1 MATSWDQE
9 NEQTTSVDSDTT
21 TVTADIDATAVPS
34 LDMGNRLQN
43 LLTMIDNSEEAGMD
57 FMKRVESSVRLLY
70 GEYAANS
77 MELLCAD
84 LNAVKLGGLL
94 VQLARENE
102 IELLHG
108 VDFLRILG
116 IDLLNITASP
126 YTNFD
131 ALFADWTDDDEDN
144 LETVCRHI
152 YFLYGTYGES
162 GFRILV
168 TQLQREGLSLRGS
181 ISSILN
187 NDYQGFY
194 AWGNAALRLWTEY
207 RLRLSPI
214 DWDAIGGLPDASL
227 SDVE

>member
-1 MATSWDQE
+1 MKTCCSKTSLRYIEASIKLRLFWRIFFSTIDMATSWDQNE
-9 NEQTTSVDSDTT
+9 EQTTSVESDTT
-21 TVTADIDATAVPS
+21 TVTADVDATAVPS
-34 LDMGNRLQN
+34 VDMGNRLQN

-94 VQLARENE
+94 VQLARENK

-116 IDLLNITASP
+116 ITASP

-131 ALFADWTDDDEDN
+131 ALFADWSDDDEDN

-152 YFLYGTYGES
+152 YFSYGTYGE
-162 GFRILV
+162 I
-168 TQLQREGLSLRGS
+168 
-181 ISSILN
+181 
-187 NDYQGFY
+187 
-194 AWGNAALRLWTEY
+194 RLPYFGHPTTTGE
-207 RLRLSPI
+207 S
-214 DWDAIGGLPDASL
+214 
-227 SDVE
+227 

>member
-1 MATSWDQE
+1 
-9 NEQTTSVDSDTT
+9 
-21 TVTADIDATAVPS
+21 
-34 LDMGNRLQN
+34 
-43 LLTMIDNSEEAGMD
+43 
-57 FMKRVESSVRLLY
+57 
-70 GEYAANS
+70 
-77 MELLCAD
+77 LCAD

-168 TQLQREGLSLRGS
+168 TQLQREGFSLRGS

-227 SDVE
+227 ERCGITSNPFHVYRCKY